1 MKLLTLRIESN
12 LTKIS
17 IIIPTIN
24 EANNL
29 PLLLSDLSII
39 QKVGEIII
47 VDCGSKDKTIDIAN
61 IYGAKVYKS
70 KERNR
75 GLQLD
80 LGAKNSKGEWLIF
93 LHADTR
99 LTNDWF
105 IKIKSVLKGDKNFI
119 YNFKFKINN
128 KKKIYRVLEILVNFR
143 SRYLKQPY
151 GDQGLIIHKSIY
163 LKNNGF
169 RKIPLMEDV
178 DFFRRLKNKE
188 DLKQL
193 NLPIFTSSRKWERT
207 NIFLQALKNWN
218 FRRRW
223 LKGESTKS
231 IYSEYYKK

>member
-1 MKLLTLRIESN
+1 M
-12 LTKIS
+12 TKIS

-47 VDCGSKDKTIDIAN
+47 VDCGSKDKTIDVAN

-105 IKIKSVLKGDKNFI
+105 IKIKSVFKRDKNFI

-169 RKIPLMEDV
+169 KKIPFMEDV

-193 NLPIFTSSRKWERT
+193 SLPIFTSSRKWERT

>member
-1 MKLLTLRIESN
+1 MSKV
-12 LTKIS
+12 S

-39 QKVGEIII
+39 QKEGEILI
-47 VDCGSKDKTIDIAN
+47 VDCGSEDKTIDIAN
-61 IYGAKVYKS
+61 IYGAKVHKS
-70 KERNR
+70 NERNR

-80 LGAKNSKGEWLIF
+80 IGAKNSKAEWLIF

-99 LTNDWF
+99 LTHDWF
-105 IKIKSVLKGDKNFI
+105 GKIKSVFKGDKNYI
-119 YNFKFKINN
+119 YYFKFKINH
-128 KKKIYRVLEILVNFR
+128 KKNIYRVLEILVNFR
-143 SRYLKQPY
+143 SHYFKQPY
-151 GDQGLIIHKSIY
+151 GDQGLIMHRSTY

-169 RKIPLMEDV
+169 RKIPLMEDL
-178 DFFRRLKNKE
+178 DFLRRLNNKK

-193 NLPIFTSSRKWERT
+193 NLPIFISSRKWERT
-207 NIFLQALKNWN
+207 NIFLQAIKNWN

-231 IYSEYYKK
+231 IYSDYYKK

>member
-1 MKLLTLRIESN
+1 MSKF
-12 LTKIS
+12 S
-17 IIIPTIN
+17 IIIPTLN

-29 PLLLSDLSII
+29 PLLLSDLLTI
-39 QKVGEIII
+39 QKEGETII
-47 VDCGSKDKTIDIAN
+47 VDCGSEDKTIDIAK

-75 GLQLD
+75 GLQLNI
-80 LGAKNSKGEWLIF
+80 GAKNAKGEWLIF
-93 LHADTR
+93 LHGDTR
-99 LTNDWF
+99 LTHDWF
-105 IKIKSVLKGDKNFI
+105 TRIKSLLKGDNNFI
-119 YNFKFKINN
+119 YHFKFKIND
-128 KKKIYRVLEILVNFR
+128 KKIIYRILEILVNFR

-178 DFFRRLKNKE
+178 DFIRRLSNKK

-193 NLPIFTSSRKWERT
+193 NLPVFTSSRKWRKT
-207 NIFLQALKNWN
+207 NIFHQALKNWN

-223 LKGESTKS
+223 IKGESTKS
-231 IYSEYYKK
+231 IYSDYYKK

>member
-1 MKLLTLRIESN
+1 M
-12 LTKIS
+12 
-17 IIIPTIN
+17 
-24 EANNL
+24 
-29 PLLLSDLSII
+29 
-39 QKVGEIII
+39 
-47 VDCGSKDKTIDIAN
+47 
-61 IYGAKVYKS
+61 
-70 KERNR
+70 
-75 GLQLD
+75 
-80 LGAKNSKGEWLIF
+80 GAKNSKGEWLIF

-99 LTNDWF
+99 LTNDWL
-105 IKIKSVLKGDKNFI
+105 IKIKSVFKEDKNFI

>member
-1 MKLLTLRIESN
+1 M
-12 LTKIS
+12 
-17 IIIPTIN
+17 N

-29 PLLLSDLSII
+29 PLLLSDLSIM
-39 QKVGEIII
+39 QKESEIII
-47 VDCGSKDKTIDIAN
+47 VDCDSEDRTVDIAN
-61 IYGAKVYKS
+61 IYGTKVYKS

-80 LGAKNSKGEWLIF
+80 IGAMNSKGDWLIF

-99 LTNDWF
+99 LTHDWF
-105 IKIKSVLKGDKNFI
+105 RKIKSVFKGNKNYI
-119 YNFKFKINN
+119 YFFKFKIND
-128 KKKIYRVLEILVNFR
+128 KKIIYRILEILVNFR
-143 SRYLKQPY
+143 SQYLKQPY

-178 DFFRRLKNKE
+178 DFFNRLNNKN

-193 NLPIFTSSRKWERT
+193 NVPIFTSSRKWERT
-207 NIFLQALKNWN
+207 NIFLQGLKNWN

-231 IYSEYYKK
+231 IYSDYYKK

>member
-1 MKLLTLRIESN
+1 MRIEGN

-47 VDCGSKDKTIDIAN
+47 VDCGSKDKTIDVAN

-105 IKIKSVLKGDKNFI
+105 IKIKSVFKEDKNFI

-207 NIFLQALKNWN
+207 NIFFQALKNWN

>member
-1 MKLLTLRIESN
+1 MRIESN

-17 IIIPTIN
+17 IVIPTIN

-47 VDCGSKDKTIDIAN
+47 VDSGSKDKTIDVAN

-99 LTNDWF
+99 LTNDWL
-105 IKIKSVLKGDKNFI
+105 IKIKSVFKEDKNFI

-163 LKNNGF
+163 FKNNGF